1 VARTEHR
8 QLQSSPR
15 RRQGR
20 SSLADVADLAMLDI
34 AGTILNVDE
43 GVDTKRAHSQ
53 DKGESQN
60 SNCEPLYDE

>member
-1 VARTEHR
+1 VAPTEHR

-43 GVDTKRAHSQ
+43 GVDTKRAHRNNERKTQ
-53 DKGESQN
+53 ETLGYA
-60 SNCEPLYDE
+60 P